1 MALAALNNIEK
12 NFGTR
17 VVFDHLNFQID
28 AGERV
33 GLIGDNG
40 SGKTTLMRML
50 TGQMTPDDGEV
61 AIGRSTRVGYLAQ
74 DPVFTPGQTVIDEAE
89 LAFAP
94 LHELSHKLREI
105 EHQMAVVTGP
115 DLDKLL
121 DRYQTVQHE
130 FDLAGGYAWRHRL
143 EATLLG
149 VGLGT
154 ETWEQDVDTLS
165 GGQRSRLALARL
177 LIDGGDL
184 LLLDEPTNH
193 LDLAATNWLEQYL
206 LQFSGAVLL
215 VSHDRYLL
223 DHLATRIVWLAGA
236 TLRSYPG
243 NYSAF
248 REQRQLQELSQQRAH
263 DKQQADIDKQSE
275 YIRRF
280 KAGQRARQ
288 AKGREK
294 RLDRLL
300 TSDAVVKSV
309 GQSRHIHLG
318 LQTDKR
324 AGDRVLRVAE
334 LKKSFGPRT
343 LWDDVHF
350 DLTRGDRVGIIGP
363 NGSGKTTLLEILL
376 GAADADQGEI
386 QWGANLSIGYYDQR
400 LEDFDPEMTVFEQAR
415 EGRNVPD
422 LLVRKVLGALLFT
435 GTDVDKPL
443 GLLSGGERARVAM
456 AQLLLD
462 RPNIL
467 LLDEPTNH
475 LDIPSREALESAL
488 AGFDGTILCV
498 SHDRFFLDRTIGRL
512 LILEPP
518 SIRDFTGNYSAF
530 VARLAQEAA
539 EARAAAAAKKSPPKS
554 HAPKKTAT
562 DSSAHAAKSPS
573 PPATAHKSAP
583 HQNAADSKKRA
594 QRPGNPWSRPFGRL
608 TVNELESNIAQTE
621 KELAACQVSMGDA
634 TTYADPARRRD
645 IQSRFDVL
653 TDKLRQLEAE
663 YFTRET

>member
-1 MALAALNNIEK
+1 MALAALTNIEK
-12 NFGTR
+12 TFGTR

-40 SGKTTLMRML
+40 SGKTTLMRLL
-50 TGQMTPDDGEV
+50 TGEMTPDDGQV
-61 AIGRSTRVGYLAQ
+61 AIARSTRVGYLAQ
-74 DPVFTPGQTVIDEAE
+74 DPAFTPGLTVMDEAE

-94 LHELSHKLREI
+94 LHELSHKLRDI
-105 EHQMAVVTGP
+105 EHEMAVITGP
-115 DLDKLL
+115 ELDKVLA
-121 DRYQTVQHE
+121 RYQTVQHE

-149 VGLGT
+149 VGLDT
-154 ETWEQDVDTLS
+154 QTWEQDVDTLS

-223 DHLATRIVWLAGA
+223 DRLATRIVWLTGA
-236 TLRSYPG
+236 ALRSFPG
-243 NYSAF
+243 NYSSF
-248 REQRQLQELSQQRAH
+248 RQQRQLQELTQQRAYE
-263 DKQQADIDKQSE
+263 KQHADIEKQAE

-300 TSDAVVKSV
+300 ISDAVVKSV

-324 AGDRVLRVAE
+324 AGDRVLRVAD

-343 LWDDVHF
+343 LWSDVGF

-376 GAADADQGEI
+376 GGADADQGDI
-386 QWGANLSIGYYDQR
+386 QWGANLAIGYYDQR
-400 LEDFDPEMTVFEQAR
+400 LEDFDPEMTVFGQAR
-415 EGRNVPD
+415 LGRSVPDQLVRNV
-422 LLVRKVLGALLFT
+422 LAALLFT
-435 GTDVDKPL
+435 GNDIDKPL

-498 SHDRFFLDRTIGRL
+498 SHDRFFLDKIVRRL

-518 SIRDFTGNYSAF
+518 AIRDFTGNYTAL
-530 VARLAQEAA
+530 VARDAQ
-539 EARAAAAAKKSPPKS
+539 AAADARDAATARKSAAKRP
-554 HAPKKTAT
+554 APKK
-562 DSSAHAAKSPS
+562 AAAPASPQRN
-573 PPATAHKSAP
+573 PA
-583 HQNAADSKKRA
+583 QSKKPSSRG
-594 QRPGNPWSRPFGRL
+594 GNPWSRPFGRL
-608 TVNELESNIAQTE
+608 TVPELETNISQTE
-621 KELAACQVSMGDA
+621 KDLAACELTMADA
-634 TTYADPARRRD
+634 ATYADPSRR
-645 IQSRFDVL
+645 SDVQKQFNTL
-653 TDKLRQLEAE
+653 TEKLRQLEAE